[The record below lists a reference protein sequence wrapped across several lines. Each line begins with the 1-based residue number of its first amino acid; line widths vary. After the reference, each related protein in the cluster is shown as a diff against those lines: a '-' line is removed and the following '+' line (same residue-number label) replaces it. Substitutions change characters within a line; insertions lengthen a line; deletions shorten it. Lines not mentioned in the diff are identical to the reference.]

1 MFSWTGPSGVHF
13 NVTTTTEDDSRTA
26 TSTLHI
32 DTITHRHGGVYQCTV
47 SNGGVL
53 NDTTLSEIIVQGMC
67 CPIYHVTCLTI
78 SNIFI
83 VHPTRPREFNII
95 SEDIY
100 SITLRWT
107 DPAHTHGPIDHY
119 NVNML
124 IVWGC
129 VSLLLVVI
137 CSFII
142 TALNTRTRCLT
153 KLLIL
158 RIIHTFL
165 LASNHTQDTAYI

>member
-13 NVTTTTEDDSRTA
+13 NVTMAEDDSHTA
-26 TSTLHI
+26 TSMLYI
-32 DTITHRHGGVYQCTV
+32 DTITHNHGGVYQCTV
-47 SNGGVL
+47 SNGGVV
-53 NDTTLSEIIVQGMC
+53 NDTTLLEVIVQGMC
-67 CPIYHVTCLTI
+67 CSTYHVICLTI

-83 VHPTRPREFNII
+83 VHPTRLREFNII

-100 SITLRWT
+100 SITLEWT
-107 DPAHTHGPIDHY
+107 DPAHTHGPIDHF

-124 IVWGC
+124 TVWGC

-142 TALNTRTRCLT
+142 TTLNTRTRHLT
-153 KLLIL
+153 ELLML
-158 RIIHTFL
+158 RIMHTFL
-165 LASNHTQDTAYI
+165 LASDHTRDTAYI